1 MMKNVYKLI
10 MIIITALF
18 LSCDNDTILAPESYA
33 TFDSSTVEV
42 SLDVGSSVSGEV
54 KVFKGGTSGGSYNL
68 IIDESTTVPMS
79 SIDVPTSVE
88 IPGGDNEATVGFT
101 INYTDEFSVTGE
113 NLVLRLE
120 DNAENILG
128 TSEVNI
134 QVSVTCE
141 SPATVNFEFDGFA
154 SETTW
159 SITDMEDNVI
169 YSGGG
174 YSDGQASFT
183 REVCLADGSYKFVV
197 NDSFGDGLSYP
208 NIGTAGIIFNGN
220 VLTEAEGDFGTGFVG
235 EFSIQN

>member
-1 MMKNVYKLI
+1 MKNVYKLI
-10 MIIITALF
+10 MISITALF
-18 LSCDNDTILAPESYA
+18 LSCDNDEILAPENYA
-33 TFDSSTVEV
+33 TFDTSMVGV

-54 KVFKGGTSGGSYNL
+54 KVFKGGTSGGTYNL

-79 SIDVPTSVE
+79 SIDVPSSVE
-88 IPGGDNEATVGFT
+88 IPGGANEATVGFT
-101 INYTDEFSVTGE
+101 VNYTDEFSVTGG

-128 TSEVNI
+128 TSQVTV

-141 SPATVNFEFDGFA
+141 NPATVNFEFDGYA

-159 SITDMEDNVI
+159 SITDMDDNVI

-183 REVCLADGSYKFVV
+183 REVCLADGNYKFVV
-197 NDSFGDGLSYP
+197 NDSFGDGLSFP
-208 NIGTAGIIFNGN
+208 NIGTASISFNGN
-220 VLTEAEGDFGTGFVG
+220 VLTEAVGDFGTGFVG
-235 EFSIQN
+235 EFTIQN